1 MTQPEELLI
10 PILKLEGD
18 ILTCSSG
25 FDKLI
30 KLYHEAAQFTNTE
43 ITLDCYDL
51 NWIDA
56 NLAAFLSAI
65 EYRLEKE
72 NKVSFRGD
80 FEFLNKKF
88 GVLFRNGWLKADDG
102 IIIDD
107 LQNSTLPCSNFLPS
121 QGDEFVEYINKH
133 LLEHRG
139 MPEIKD
145 NKRRE
150 IVSDLIEIRNNI
162 FQHAQTD
169 NPFFVCGQFFPK
181 LEYLIFTMVDLGV
194 GFLKPINEFTEG
206 RITNTKD
213 AIVWALNGNSITG
226 NGLAGL
232 GLQGICEYM
241 KNNKGTLQICSDD
254 VLWATDLE
262 ASVLG
267 PDRIL
272 QQGFKG
278 SVLSLWFK
286 YAK

>member
-1 MTQPEELLI
+1 MIQPEELSI
-10 PILKLEGD
+10 PVLKLEGD
-18 ILTCSSG
+18 ILTSSSG

-30 KLYHEAAQFTNTE
+30 KLYYDAAQFTNTE

-56 NLAAFLSAI
+56 NLASFLSAI
-65 EYRLEKE
+65 EYRLVKE

-80 FEFLNKKF
+80 YEFFSKKF
-88 GVLFRNGWLKADDG
+88 GVLFRNGWLKPEEG
-102 IIIDD
+102 IVINDV
-107 LQNSTLPCSNFLPS
+107 QNTTLPCRYFLPN
-121 QGDEFVEYINKH
+121 QEREFCEYINEH
-133 LLEHRG
+133 LLVHRG
-139 MPEIKD
+139 MPEIIES
-145 NKRRE
+145 KRKKIE
-150 IVSDLIEIRNNI
+150 SDLIEIRNNI
-162 FQHAQTD
+162 FQHANTED
-169 NPFFVCGQFFPK
+169 PFFVCGQFFPK

-206 RITNTKD
+206 AITTTKD

-226 NGLAGL
+226 NKLAGL

-241 KNNKGTLQICSDD
+241 NSNKGTLQICSGN

-272 QQGFKG
+272 RQEFKG

-286 YAK
+286 YVK